1 MTLNFLK
8 EHKPRSCVMLRLH
21 AGDGIFSGKHW
32 NVILYQF
39 VLDFTAVNAG
49 VVHVVLQH
57 SI

>member
-1 MTLNFLK
+1 MK
-8 EHKPRSCVMLRLH
+8 EYKPKSCVTLRLH
-21 AGDGIFSGKHW
+21 AGDETFSGKHW

-57 SI
+57 SM